1 MMRKLEFK
9 GTLILIFVTLIWGS
23 TFSLTKISLK
33 YLTPF
38 FLLFARFFLGSL
50 SLSIYFIAK
59 RDPLTINWAG
69 SILGI
74 INFSAIAFQTFGLRS
89 TTATKG
95 AFITG
100 LSVLM
105 VPFFERIFLGSKIG
119 VRLRFSVFIGFLG
132 LTMLTVDFKQI
143 GYVNWGDFLVFICAL
158 LYAIQIVYIAYVV
171 QKKEVLDL
179 AFSELFLTA
188 ILALLFHI
196 FFEPGSLPLKS
207 IFISFLPVFYLGTIA
222 TSLTLTLQLI
232 GQKYLTPTKSALIYN
247 LEPVF
252 ATVFAFFILK
262 ESLSFI
268 QFIGAFLILLAL
280 FISIPSS
287 PIDN

>member
-1 MMRKLEFK
+1 MMKKLELK

-38 FLLFARFFLGSL
+38 FLLFERFFLGSL
-50 SLSIYFIAK
+50 FLGIYFIVK
-59 RDPLTINWAG
+59 GIPIRINWAG

-105 VPFFERIFLGSKIG
+105 VPFFERIFLGRKISI
-119 VRLRFSVFIGFLG
+119 RLWLSVFIGFLG
-132 LTMLTVDFKQI
+132 LTMLTVDFTQI
-143 GYVNWGDFLVFICAL
+143 GYINWGDFLVFICAL

-171 QKKEVLDL
+171 HKKEVLDL
-179 AFSELFLTA
+179 VFSELIITMF
-188 ILALLFHI
+188 LALLFHI
-196 FFEPGSLPLKS
+196 FFEPESLPLRN
-207 IFISFLPVFYLGTIA
+207 IFISFIPVLYLGTIA

-252 ATVFAFFILK
+252 ATIFAFFILK
-262 ESLSFI
+262 ESLSLI
-268 QFIGAFLILLAL
+268 QFIGAFLILLSL
-280 FISIPSS
+280 FTSIPSS

>member
-1 MMRKLEFK
+1 MMKKLELK
-9 GTLILIFVTLIWGS
+9 GILILIFVTLIWGS

-38 FLLFARFFLGSL
+38 FLLFERFFLGSL
-50 SLSIYFIAK
+50 FLGIYFIVK
-59 RDPLTINWAG
+59 GIPLRINWAG

-74 INFSAIAFQTFGLRS
+74 INFLAIAFQTFGLRS

-105 VPFFERIFLGSKIG
+105 VPFFERIFLGSKISI
-119 VRLRFSVFIGFLG
+119 RLWLSVFIGFLG
-132 LTMLTVDFKQI
+132 LTMLTVDFTQI
-143 GYVNWGDFLVFICAL
+143 GYINWGDFLVFICAL

-171 QKKEVLDL
+171 HKKEVLDL
-179 AFSELFLTA
+179 VFSELIITML
-188 ILALLFHI
+188 LALLFHI
-196 FFEPGSLPLKS
+196 FFEPESLPLRN
-207 IFISFLPVFYLGTIA
+207 IFISFIPVLYLGTIA

-252 ATVFAFFILK
+252 ATIFAFFILK
-262 ESLSFI
+262 ESLSLI
-268 QFIGAFLILLAL
+268 QSIGAFLILLSL
-280 FISIPSS
+280 FTSIPSS

>member
-1 MMRKLEFK
+1 MMKKLELK

-38 FLLFARFFLGSL
+38 FLLFERFFLGSL
-50 SLSIYFIAK
+50 FLGIYFIVK
-59 RDPLTINWAG
+59 GIPLRINWAG

-105 VPFFERIFLGSKIG
+105 VPFFERIFLGSKISI
-119 VRLRFSVFIGFLG
+119 RLWLSVFIGFLG
-132 LTMLTVDFKQI
+132 LTMLTVDFTQI
-143 GYVNWGDFLVFICAL
+143 GYINWGDFLVFICSV

-171 QKKEVLDL
+171 HKKEVLDL
-179 AFSELFLTA
+179 VFSELIITML
-188 ILALLFHI
+188 LALLFHI
-196 FFEPGSLPLKS
+196 FFEPESLPLRN
-207 IFISFLPVFYLGTIA
+207 IFISFIPVLYLGTIA

-252 ATVFAFFILK
+252 ATIFAFFILK
-262 ESLSFI
+262 ESLSLI
-268 QFIGAFLILLAL
+268 QSIGAFLILLSL
-280 FISIPSS
+280 FTSIPSS

>member
-1 MMRKLEFK
+1 MRKLEIK

-38 FLLFARFFLGSL
+38 FLLFVRFFLGSL

-119 VRLRFSVFIGFLG
+119 VRLWFSVSIAFLG

-171 QKKEVLDL
+171 HKKEVLDL

-188 ILALLFHI
+188 LLALLFHI
-196 FFEPGSLPLKS
+196 FFETGSLPLKS

>member
-1 MMRKLEFK
+1 MMRKLEIK

-38 FLLFARFFLGSL
+38 FLLFVRFFLGSL

-171 QKKEVLDL
+171 HKKEVLDL
-179 AFSELFLTA
+179 AFSELFVTA

>member
-1 MMRKLEFK
+1 MKKLELK

-38 FLLFARFFLGSL
+38 FLLFERFFLGSL
-50 SLSIYFIAK
+50 FLGIYFIVK
-59 RDPLTINWAG
+59 GIPLRINWAG

-74 INFSAIAFQTFGLRS
+74 INFLAIAFQTFGLRS

-105 VPFFERIFLGSKIG
+105 VPFFERIFLGSKISI
-119 VRLRFSVFIGFLG
+119 RLWLSVFIGFLG
-132 LTMLTVDFKQI
+132 LTMLTVDFTQI
-143 GYVNWGDFLVFICAL
+143 GYINWGDFLVFICAV

-171 QKKEVLDL
+171 HKKEVLDL
-179 AFSELFLTA
+179 VFSELIITML
-188 ILALLFHI
+188 LALLFHI
-196 FFEPGSLPLKS
+196 FFEPESLPLRN
-207 IFISFLPVFYLGTIA
+207 IFISFIPVLYLGTIA

-252 ATVFAFFILK
+252 ATIFAFFILK
-262 ESLSFI
+262 ESLSLI
-268 QFIGAFLILLAL
+268 QFIGAFLILLSL
-280 FISIPSS
+280 FTSIPSS

>member
-1 MMRKLEFK
+1 MMRKLEIK

-38 FLLFARFFLGSL
+38 FLLFVRFFLGSL

-119 VRLRFSVFIGFLG
+119 VRLWFSVFIGFLG

-171 QKKEVLDL
+171 HKKEVLDL
-179 AFSELFLTA
+179 AFSELFCNSDFS
-188 ILALLFHI
+188 II
-196 FFEPGSLPLKS
+196 VPYFF
-207 IFISFLPVFYLGTIA
+207 
-222 TSLTLTLQLI
+222 
-232 GQKYLTPTKSALIYN
+232 
-247 LEPVF
+247 
-252 ATVFAFFILK
+252 
-262 ESLSFI
+262 
-268 QFIGAFLILLAL
+268 
-280 FISIPSS
+280 
-287 PIDN
+287 

>member
-1 MMRKLEFK
+1 MMKKLELK

-38 FLLFARFFLGSL
+38 FLLFERFFLGSL
-50 SLSIYFIAK
+50 FLGIYFIVK
-59 RDPLTINWAG
+59 GIPLRINWAG

-105 VPFFERIFLGSKIG
+105 VPFFERIFLGSKISI
-119 VRLRFSVFIGFLG
+119 RLWLSVFIGFLG
-132 LTMLTVDFKQI
+132 LTMLTVDFTQI
-143 GYVNWGDFLVFICAL
+143 GYINWGDFLVFICAV

-171 QKKEVLDL
+171 HKKEVLDL
-179 AFSELFLTA
+179 VFSELIITML
-188 ILALLFHI
+188 LALLFHI
-196 FFEPGSLPLKS
+196 FFEPESLPLRN
-207 IFISFLPVFYLGTIA
+207 IFISFIPVLYLGTIA

-252 ATVFAFFILK
+252 ATIFAFFILK
-262 ESLSFI
+262 ESLSLI
-268 QFIGAFLILLAL
+268 QFIGAFLILLSL
-280 FISIPSS
+280 FTSIPYS

>member
-1 MMRKLEFK
+1 MMKKLELK

-38 FLLFARFFLGSL
+38 FLLFERFFLGSL
-50 SLSIYFIAK
+50 FLGIYFIVK
-59 RDPLTINWAG
+59 GIPLRINWAG

-74 INFSAIAFQTFGLRS
+74 INFLAIAFQTFGLRS

-105 VPFFERIFLGSKIG
+105 VPFFERIFLGSKISI
-119 VRLRFSVFIGFLG
+119 RLWLSVFIGFLG
-132 LTMLTVDFKQI
+132 LTMLTVDFTQI
-143 GYVNWGDFLVFICAL
+143 GYINWGDFLVFICAV

-171 QKKEVLDL
+171 HKKEVLDL
-179 AFSELFLTA
+179 VFSELIITML
-188 ILALLFHI
+188 LALLFHI
-196 FFEPGSLPLKS
+196 FFEPESLPLRN
-207 IFISFLPVFYLGTIA
+207 IFISFIPVLYLGTIA

-252 ATVFAFFILK
+252 ATIFAFFILK
-262 ESLSFI
+262 ESLSLI
-268 QFIGAFLILLAL
+268 QFIGAFLILLSL
-280 FISIPSS
+280 FTSIPSS

>member
-1 MMRKLEFK
+1 MMRKLEIK

-38 FLLFARFFLGSL
+38 FLLFVRFFLGSL

-119 VRLRFSVFIGFLG
+119 VRLWFSVSIAFLG

-171 QKKEVLDL
+171 HKKEVLDL

-188 ILALLFHI
+188 LLALLFHI
-196 FFEPGSLPLKS
+196 FFETGSLPLKS

>member
-1 MMRKLEFK
+1 MMKKLEFK

-38 FLLFARFFLGSL
+38 FLLFERFFLGSL
-50 SLSIYFIAK
+50 FLGIYFIVK
-59 RDPLTINWAG
+59 GIPLRINWAG

-74 INFSAIAFQTFGLRS
+74 INFLAIAFQTFGLRS

-105 VPFFERIFLGSKIG
+105 VPFFERIFLGSKISI
-119 VRLRFSVFIGFLG
+119 RLWLSVFIGFLG
-132 LTMLTVDFKQI
+132 LTMLTVDFTQI
-143 GYVNWGDFLVFICAL
+143 GYINWGDFLVFICAL

-171 QKKEVLDL
+171 HKKEVLDL
-179 AFSELFLTA
+179 VFSELIITML
-188 ILALLFHI
+188 LALLFHI
-196 FFEPGSLPLKS
+196 FFEPESLPLRNF
-207 IFISFLPVFYLGTIA
+207 FISFIPVLYLGTIA

-252 ATVFAFFILK
+252 ATIFAFFILK
-262 ESLSFI
+262 ESLSLI
-268 QFIGAFLILLAL
+268 QSIGAFLILLSL
-280 FISIPSS
+280 FTSIPSS

>member
-1 MMRKLEFK
+1 MMKKLELK
-9 GTLILIFVTLIWGS
+9 GILILIFVTLIWGS

-38 FLLFARFFLGSL
+38 FLLFERFFLGSL
-50 SLSIYFIAK
+50 FLGIYFIVK
-59 RDPLTINWAG
+59 GIPLRINWAG

-74 INFSAIAFQTFGLRS
+74 INFLAIAFQTFGLRS

-105 VPFFERIFLGSKIG
+105 VPFFERIFLGSKISI
-119 VRLRFSVFIGFLG
+119 RLWLSVFIGFLG
-132 LTMLTVDFKQI
+132 LTMLTVDFTQI
-143 GYVNWGDFLVFICAL
+143 GYINWGDFLVFICAL

-171 QKKEVLDL
+171 HKKEVLDL
-179 AFSELFLTA
+179 VFSELIITML
-188 ILALLFHI
+188 LALLFHI
-196 FFEPGSLPLKS
+196 FFEPESLPLRN
-207 IFISFLPVFYLGTIA
+207 IFISFIPVLYLGTIA

-252 ATVFAFFILK
+252 ATIFAFFILK
-262 ESLSFI
+262 ESLSLI
-268 QFIGAFLILLAL
+268 QFIGAFLILLSL
-280 FISIPSS
+280 FTSIPSS

>member
-1 MMRKLEFK
+1 MMKKLELK

-38 FLLFARFFLGSL
+38 FLLFERFFLGSL
-50 SLSIYFIAK
+50 FLGIYFIVK
-59 RDPLTINWAG
+59 GIPIRINWAG

-89 TTATKG
+89 TTASKG

-105 VPFFERIFLGSKIG
+105 VPFFERIFLGRKISI
-119 VRLRFSVFIGFLG
+119 RLWLSVFIGFLG
-132 LTMLTVDFKQI
+132 LTMLTVDFTQI
-143 GYVNWGDFLVFICAL
+143 GYINWGDFLVFICAL

-171 QKKEVLDL
+171 HKKEVLDL
-179 AFSELFLTA
+179 VFSELIITMF
-188 ILALLFHI
+188 LALLFHI
-196 FFEPGSLPLKS
+196 FFEPESLPLRN
-207 IFISFLPVFYLGTIA
+207 IFISFIPVLYLGTIA

-252 ATVFAFFILK
+252 ATIFAFFILK
-262 ESLSFI
+262 ESLSLI
-268 QFIGAFLILLAL
+268 QFIGAFLILLSL
-280 FISIPSS
+280 FTSIPSS

>member
-1 MMRKLEFK
+1 MMKKLELK

-38 FLLFARFFLGSL
+38 FLLFERFFLGSL
-50 SLSIYFIAK
+50 FLGIYFIVK
-59 RDPLTINWAG
+59 GIPLRINWAG

-74 INFSAIAFQTFGLRS
+74 INFLAIAFQTFGLRS

-105 VPFFERIFLGSKIG
+105 VPFFERIFLESKISI
-119 VRLRFSVFIGFLG
+119 RLWLSIFIGFLG
-132 LTMLTVDFKQI
+132 LTMLTVDFTQV
-143 GYVNWGDFLVFICAL
+143 GYINWGDFLVFICAL

-171 QKKEVLDL
+171 HKKEVLDL
-179 AFSELFLTA
+179 VFSELIITML
-188 ILALLFHI
+188 LALLFHI
-196 FFEPGSLPLKS
+196 FFEPESLPLRN
-207 IFISFLPVFYLGTIA
+207 IFISFIPVLYLGTIA

-252 ATVFAFFILK
+252 ATIFAFFILK
-262 ESLSFI
+262 ESLSLI
-268 QFIGAFLILLAL
+268 QFIGAFLILLSL
-280 FISIPSS
+280 FTSIPSS

>member
-1 MMRKLEFK
+1 MMKKLEFK

-38 FLLFARFFLGSL
+38 FLLFERFFLGSL
-50 SLSIYFIAK
+50 FLGIYFIVK
-59 RDPLTINWAG
+59 GIPLRINWAG

-89 TTATKG
+89 TTTTKG

-105 VPFFERIFLGSKIG
+105 VPFFERIFLGSKISI
-119 VRLRFSVFIGFLG
+119 RLWLSVFIGFLG
-132 LTMLTVDFKQI
+132 LTMLTVDFTKI
-143 GYVNWGDFLVFICAL
+143 GYINWGDFLVFVCAV

-171 QKKEVLDL
+171 HKKEVLDL
-179 AFSELFLTA
+179 VFSELIITML
-188 ILALLFHI
+188 LALLFHI
-196 FFEPGSLPLKS
+196 FFEPESLPLRN
-207 IFISFLPVFYLGTIA
+207 IFISFIPVLYLGTIA

-252 ATVFAFFILK
+252 ATIFAFFILK
-262 ESLSFI
+262 ESLSLI
-268 QFIGAFLILLAL
+268 QFIGAFLILLSL
-280 FISIPSS
+280 FTSIPSS

>member
-1 MMRKLEFK
+1 MMRKFELK

-38 FLLFARFFLGSL
+38 FLLFERFFLGSL
-50 SLSIYFIAK
+50 FLGIYFIVK
-59 RDPLTINWAG
+59 GIPLRINWAG

-74 INFSAIAFQTFGLRS
+74 INFLAIAFQTFGLRS

-105 VPFFERIFLGSKIG
+105 VPFFERIFLGRKISI
-119 VRLRFSVFIGFLG
+119 RLWLSVFIGFLG
-132 LTMLTVDFKQI
+132 LTMLTVDFTQI
-143 GYVNWGDFLVFICAL
+143 GYINWGDFLVFICAL

-171 QKKEVLDL
+171 HKEEVLDL
-179 AFSELFLTA
+179 VFSELIITML
-188 ILALLFHI
+188 LALLFHI
-196 FFEPGSLPLKS
+196 FFEPESLPLRN
-207 IFISFLPVFYLGTIA
+207 ILISFIPVLCLGTIA

-252 ATVFAFFILK
+252 ATIFAFFILK
-262 ESLSFI
+262 ESLSLI
-268 QFIGAFLILLAL
+268 QFIGAFLILLSL
-280 FISIPSS
+280 FTSIPSS

>member
-1 MMRKLEFK
+1 MMKKLELK

-38 FLLFARFFLGSL
+38 SLLFERFFLGSL
-50 SLSIYFIAK
+50 FLGIYFIVK
-59 RDPLTINWAG
+59 GIPLRINWAG

-74 INFSAIAFQTFGLRS
+74 INFLAIAFQTFGLRS

-105 VPFFERIFLGSKIG
+105 VPFFERIFLGSKISI
-119 VRLRFSVFIGFLG
+119 RLWLSVFIGFLG
-132 LTMLTVDFKQI
+132 LTMLTVDFTQI
-143 GYVNWGDFLVFICAL
+143 GYINWGDFLVFICAL

-171 QKKEVLDL
+171 HKKEVLDL
-179 AFSELFLTA
+179 VFSELIITML
-188 ILALLFHI
+188 LALLFHI
-196 FFEPGSLPLKS
+196 FFEPESLPLRN
-207 IFISFLPVFYLGTIA
+207 IFISFIPVLYLGTIA

-252 ATVFAFFILK
+252 ATIFAFFILK
-262 ESLSFI
+262 ESLSLI
-268 QFIGAFLILLAL
+268 QFIGAFLILLSL
-280 FISIPSS
+280 FTSIPSS

>member
-1 MMRKLEFK
+1 MMRKLEIK

-119 VRLRFSVFIGFLG
+119 VRLWFSVSIAFLG

-171 QKKEVLDL
+171 HKKEVLDL

-188 ILALLFHI
+188 LLALLFHI
-196 FFEPGSLPLKS
+196 FFETGSLPLKS